1 MNMKESNNPYG
12 GRLPNITT
20 PHYESG
26 GEKDNDEGSKSPRSS
41 SQQEAAAYVAAS
53 SQQRVVHQRET
64 PGSRTGQ

>member
-26 GEKDNDEGSKSPRSS
+26 GEKDNEEGSKSPRSS
-41 SQQEAAAYVAAS
+41 SYQETGTYVAAT
-53 SQQRVVHQRET
+53 SQ
-64 PGSRTGQ
+64 